1 MASNRRKIPGR
12 DGWGSL
18 PEVLSGT
25 VIDGGK
31 RNGIQLSGG
40 SKKKE
45 MYHSMV
51 IGVFGEALFLFL
63 FFFLEESF
71 RSSLLHSKIH
81 DTSISTVKE
90 TR

>member
-40 SKKKE
+40 SKKKKCT
-45 MYHSMV
+45 
-51 IGVFGEALFLFL
+51 IAW
-63 FFFLEESF
+63 
-71 RSSLLHSKIH
+71 
-81 DTSISTVKE
+81 
-90 TR
+90 

>member
-1 MASNRRKIPGR
+1 
-12 DGWGSL
+12 
-18 PEVLSGT
+18 
-25 VIDGGK
+25 
-31 RNGIQLSGG
+31 
-40 SKKKE
+40 